1 MLAGFSV
8 RHKGSNEIGRA
19 VAANTA
25 FMGMGQVPELQ
36 PPHLTAVRPH
46 VERKGAA
53 ERIRDAE
60 IRSSFLIIFRESE
73 NQLLRR

>member
-8 RHKGSNEIGRA
+8 RHKGSDEIGRA

-53 ERIRDAE
+53 ERIR
-60 IRSSFLIIFRESE
+60 SSFLIIFRESE